1 MLDELQAASLLLL
14 IVGHGFLIRGCFAI
28 RDGLPTAGERIT
40 DKIEGVSGLLDE
52 MNDLIHALTEL
63 VPSGGP
69 PASAQTGSVMEVL
82 LSTFLNTGA
91 NSPVTDGS
99 TQVTQNWTDGQSH
112 PPTLET
118 ENELD
123 ELSS

>member
-14 IVGHGFLIRGCFAI
+14 IIGHGFLIRGCFSI
-28 RDGLPTAGERIT
+28 RDGLPVTGDQISG
-40 DKIEGVSGLLDE
+40 KIEGVSTLLDE
-52 MNDLIHALTEL
+52 MNDLIHSLTEL

-82 LSTFLNTGA
+82 LSTFLNSKTP
-91 NSPVTDGS
+91 SPQQHGS
-99 TQVTQNWTDGQSH
+99 LTQEWQVQENDS

-123 ELSS
+123 

>member
-14 IVGHGFLIRGCFAI
+14 IVGHGFLIRGCFSI
-28 RDGLPTAGERIT
+28 RDGLPVTGDQISG
-40 DKIEGVSGLLDE
+40 KIEGVSTLLDE
-52 MNDLIHALTEL
+52 MNDLIHSLTEL
-63 VPSGGP
+63 VPSGTP

-82 LSTFLNTGA
+82 LSTFLNSKTP
-91 NSPVTDGS
+91 SPQQHGS
-99 TQVTQNWTDGQSH
+99 LTQEWQVHENNP

-123 ELSS
+123 

>member
-14 IVGHGFLIRGCFAI
+14 IVGHGFLIRGCFDI

-63 VPSGGP
+63 VPSVGP

-82 LSTFLNTGA
+82 LSSLLTSRTP
-91 NSPVTDGS
+91 SPVIDGS
-99 TQVTQNWTDGQSH
+99 PQESKDWKNDEDYPQTV
-112 PPTLET
+112 ET

>member
-14 IVGHGFLIRGCFAI
+14 IVGHGFLIRGCFSI
-28 RDGLPTAGERIT
+28 RDGLPVTGDQISG
-40 DKIEGVSGLLDE
+40 KIEGVSTLLDE
-52 MNDLIHALTEL
+52 MNDLIHSLTEL
-63 VPSGGP
+63 VPSGTP

-82 LSTFLNTGA
+82 LSTFLNSGTTSQA
-91 NSPVTDGS
+91 NHGNTL
-99 TQVTQNWTDGQSH
+99 TQEWQVHENNP

-123 ELSS
+123 EPRS

>member
-14 IVGHGFLIRGCFAI
+14 IVGHGFLIRGCFSI
-28 RDGLPTAGERIT
+28 RDGLPVTGDQISG
-40 DKIEGVSGLLDE
+40 KIEGVSSLLDE
-52 MNDLIHALTEL
+52 MNDLIHSLTEL
-63 VPSGGP
+63 VPSGTP

-82 LSTFLNTGA
+82 LSTFLNSGS
-91 NSPVTDGS
+91 NPPVIDGNP
-99 TQVTQNWTDGQSH
+99 QEPQNRAYDEIH

-123 ELSS
+123 